1 MNLNFIKLKQA
12 ALKQSSA
19 SKQMSIFDWAKSNKS
34 KPQDE
39 NSPSKPKPVETK
51 PQPKKVLGAKNENVS
66 RKSETEK
73 SISKSV
79 AKNEDAP
86 KSVAKIEDV
95 PKSDGKKDDAPK
107 SDEVMTIDD
116 DNDNEIKIE

>member
-1 MNLNFIKLKQA
+1 
-12 ALKQSSA
+12 LKQSSA
-19 SKQMSIFDWAKSNKS
+19 SKQLSIFDWAKSNKS

-39 NSPSKPKPVETK
+39 NSASKPKPVEAK
-51 PQPKKVLGAKNENVS
+51 QPPKKVLGAKNENVS

-79 AKNEDAP
+79 AKKEDAP
-86 KSVAKIEDV
+86 KSVEKNEDAS
-95 PKSDGKKDDAPK
+95 KSDD
-107 SDEVMTIDD
+107 VMTIDD

>member
-1 MNLNFIKLKQA
+1 
-12 ALKQSSA
+12 
-19 SKQMSIFDWAKSNKS
+19 MSIFDWAKSNKS

-39 NSPSKPKPVETK
+39 NSASKPKPVEAK
-51 PQPKKVLGAKNENVS
+51 QPLKKVLGAKNENVS

-73 SISKSV
+73 SVSKSV

-86 KSVAKIEDV
+86 KSMAINEDASKAIALNEDV
-95 PKSDGKKDDAPK
+95 PK